1 MDCSNCV
8 CLLCCRYAQ
17 DKEHR
22 EKIHAGE
29 ISCYDYYPQPD
40 HALEKA
46 IKAVSEMDVQSGV
59 PQSVYVIEECSE
71 LIKELMKK
79 QRGKGSDTFVMLTQ
93 YGVSKD
99 YVKAQILY
107 KCNRALE
114 RYRKTG
120 EV

>member
-1 MDCSNCV
+1 M
-8 CLLCCRYAQ
+8 
-17 DKEHR
+17 E
-22 EKIHAGE
+22 EKIFIASWQE
-29 ISCYDYYPQPD
+29 AC
-40 HALEKA
+40 
-46 IKAVSEMDVQSGV
+46 DV
-59 PQSVYVIEECSE
+59 
-71 LIKELMKK
+71 LTT
-79 QRGKGSDTFVMLTQ
+79 TFVMLTQ

>member
-29 ISCYDYYPQPD
+29 ISCCDYYPQPD

-46 IKAVSEMDVQSGV
+46 IKAVSE
-59 PQSVYVIEECSE
+59 
-71 LIKELMKK
+71 
-79 QRGKGSDTFVMLTQ
+79 
-93 YGVSKD
+93 

>member
-1 MDCSNCV
+1 MDCDNCV
-8 CLLCCRYAQ
+8 CTLCCRYAQ

-22 EKIHAGE
+22 EKIRAGE
-29 ISCYDYYPQPD
+29 ISCCDYHPRPD

-46 IKAVSEMDVQSGV
+46 IKAVSELRSAPSLSKSSEKDILAEACDV
-59 PQSVYVIEECSE
+59 
-71 LIKELMKK
+71 LTT
-79 QRGKGSDTFVMLTQ
+79 TFVMLTQ
-93 YGVSKD
+93 YGVSRD

>member
-1 MDCSNCV
+1 MDCDNCV
-8 CLLCCRYAQ
+8 CTLCCRYAQ

-22 EKIHAGE
+22 EKIRAGE
-29 ISCYDYYPQPD
+29 ISCCDYYPRPD

-46 IKAVSEMDVQSGV
+46 IK
-59 PQSVYVIEECSE
+59 
-71 LIKELMKK
+71 
-79 QRGKGSDTFVMLTQ
+79 
-93 YGVSKD
+93 
-99 YVKAQILY
+99 VKAQILY

>member
-1 MDCSNCV
+1 MDCDNCV
-8 CLLCCRYAQ
+8 CTLCCRYAQ

-22 EKIHAGE
+22 EKIRAGE
-29 ISCYDYYPQPD
+29 ISCCDYYPRPD

-59 PQSVYVIEECSE
+59 SQSVYVIEESSE
-71 LIKELMKK
+71 KDILAEACDVLTT
-79 QRGKGSDTFVMLTQ
+79 TFVMLTQ
-93 YGVSKD
+93 YGVSRD

>member
-1 MDCSNCV
+1 MDCDNCV
-8 CLLCCRYAQ
+8 CTLCCRYAQ

-22 EKIHAGE
+22 EKIRAGE
-29 ISCYDYYPQPD
+29 ISCCDYYPRPD
-40 HALEKA
+40 HALEKDILA
-46 IKAVSEMDVQSGV
+46 EACDV
-59 PQSVYVIEECSE
+59 
-71 LIKELMKK
+71 LTT
-79 QRGKGSDTFVMLTQ
+79 TFVMLTQ
-93 YGVSKD
+93 YGVSRD